1 MPAAITAALYVLFVL
16 NCIFL
21 ILVVLLQAGKGD
33 GLAVLGAGGTSTNTI
48 LGSRGAASFLS
59 KLTVGSAVLFMVL
72 SVILAY
78 ASSRSDSRV
87 TGSVVDPGAVQLGG
101 ATAGDGATGADD
113 GAEGEDEGA
122 PAEPEEAGSEDEGA
136 PAPGEE
142 GAGEPAPN

>member
-1 MPAAITAALYVLFVL
+1 MSAAITAALYVLFVL
-16 NCIFL
+16 NCLFL

-72 SVILAY
+72 SVVLAW

-87 TGSVVDPGAVQLGG
+87 TSAVIDPTQSVVGG
-101 ATAGDGATGADD
+101 AESGEQGAAGSDEGAAGSDE

-122 PAEPEEAGSEDEGA
+122 PAEPEEAGSEDEAA
-136 PAPGEE
+136 PTE
-142 GAGEPAPN
+142 